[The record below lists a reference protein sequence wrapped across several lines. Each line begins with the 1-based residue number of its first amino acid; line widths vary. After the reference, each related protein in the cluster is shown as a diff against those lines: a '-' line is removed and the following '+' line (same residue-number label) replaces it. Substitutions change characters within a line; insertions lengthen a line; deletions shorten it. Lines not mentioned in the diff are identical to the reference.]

1 MTDVRRMPLRILH
14 TSDLHLALLGDKAC
28 HSLETIVALATKAR
42 VDLVAIAGDLFDHH
56 RIGDSLVS
64 FVAEQLRSLPAYVAI
79 LPGNHDCLVPGSAFE
94 RVELWKDCANVRVFR
109 ALEGET
115 LDLPGLEVSVW
126 GKPVESYESNIRPL
140 AGIPQNQSRGKWH
153 ITVAHGH
160 YASNDADSSRSLRIT
175 HDEIINSRQDYIALG
190 HWPSFSCICSE
201 PVISYYCGSPPVT
214 NTVAIVDLAEET
226 GVQVTPYSL

>member
-28 HSLETIVALATKAR
+28 HSLEAIVALAIKAR

-64 FVAEQLRSLPAYVAI
+64 FVTEQLRSLPAYVAI
-79 LPGNHDCLVPGSAFE
+79 LPGNHDCLVPGSVLE

-109 ALEGET
+109 APEGET

-126 GKPVESYESNIRPL
+126 GKPIEAYESKVRPL
-140 AGIPQNQSRGKWH
+140 AGIPQNQGKGKWH

-160 YASNDADSSRSLRIT
+160 YANNDDDPSRILRIT
-175 HDEIINSRQDYIALG
+175 HDEVINSHQDYIALG
-190 HWPSFSCICSE
+190 HWPVFKCMCSE
-201 PVISYYCGSPPVT
+201 PVKSYYCGSPPIT
-214 NTVAIVDLAEET
+214 GTVAIVDLAEET